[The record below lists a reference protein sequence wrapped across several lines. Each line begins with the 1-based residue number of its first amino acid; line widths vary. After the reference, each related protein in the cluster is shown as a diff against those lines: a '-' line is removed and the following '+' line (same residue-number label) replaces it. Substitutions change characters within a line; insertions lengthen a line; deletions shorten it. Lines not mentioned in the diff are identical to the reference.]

1 MKTGSVVIFAVLALG
16 CGTMLGGSH
25 SSTSQHSGRGLAAL
39 TDTQIAIAFSG
50 QAVWPDGEDFVIG
63 SGMPDMFC
71 RSGVFWKDRHRAG
84 VARGFYDIEAGR
96 LCTWAGDGRRCRYV
110 FRDAGG
116 TVVLSDHQ
124 DGSRAW
130 PVRFG
135 VPTPHQLQRCAG
147 EEIGRIDPP

>member
-1 MKTGSVVIFAVLALG
+1 MKTGSIVMAALLALG
-16 CGTMLGGSH
+16 GGTMLGGSH
-25 SSTSQHSGRGLAAL
+25 PSTSQQSLGSLAAL

-50 QAVWPDGEDFVIG
+50 QAVWPDDGDIAIS
-63 SGMPDMFC
+63 SGMADMFC
-71 RSGVFWKDRHRAG
+71 PSGVFWKDRHRAG

-116 TVVLSDHQ
+116 TVVMSDHQ
-124 DGSRAW
+124 DGTRAW

-135 VPTPHQLQRCAG
+135 VPTPRQLERCAAQEVG
-147 EEIGRIDPP
+147 